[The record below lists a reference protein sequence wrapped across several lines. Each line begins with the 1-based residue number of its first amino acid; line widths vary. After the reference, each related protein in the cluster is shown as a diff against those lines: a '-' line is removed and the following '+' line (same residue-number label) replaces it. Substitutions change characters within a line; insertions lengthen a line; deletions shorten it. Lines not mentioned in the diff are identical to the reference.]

1 MRGSV
6 VLALLGLAAIFLA
19 GLDATLSLFGYSLM
33 AVRWS
38 PALLLVLGLLFLS
51 LEALPGNRD
60 GS

>member
-1 MRGSV
+1 
-6 VLALLGLAAIFLA
+6 VLALLGLIAILLA
-19 GLDATLSLFGYSLM
+19 GIDATLGMFGHSLM

>member
-1 MRGSV
+1 M
-6 VLALLGLAAIFLA
+6 LALLGLMVILLA
-19 GLDATLSLFGYSLM
+19 GIDATLGMFGHSLM

>member
-1 MRGSV
+1 L
-6 VLALLGLAAIFLA
+6 VLALLGLLAILLA
-19 GLDATLSLFGYSLM
+19 GIDATLGMFGLSLM
-33 AVRWS
+33 TVRWS

>member
-1 MRGSV
+1 M
-6 VLALLGLAAIFLA
+6 LALLGLIAILLA
-19 GLDATLSLFGYSLM
+19 GIDATLGMFGHSLM

-38 PALLLVLGLLFLS
+38 PALPLVLGLLFLS

>member
-1 MRGSV
+1 M
-6 VLALLGLAAIFLA
+6 LALLGLIAILLA
-19 GLDATLSLFGYSLM
+19 GIDATLGVFGLSLM